1 MELPKAEDLRALL
14 AAARDCGVTRF
25 KLTADGGLDFE
36 MAASTPAERVVDEI
50 NRGAPLGEDP
60 LDIVRREAAAGNKMP
75 ARDMLEVLASGG
87 RFVPT
92 GGGDP
97 TQPD

>member
-1 MELPKAEDLRALL
+1 MDLPKAEDLRALL
-14 AAARDCGVTRF
+14 EAARACGVTRL
-25 KLTADGGLDFE
+25 KITPDGGVEAELAQATLGEVLIEQIDRGD
-36 MAASTPAERVVDEI
+36 PA
-50 NRGAPLGEDP
+50 GEDP
-60 LDIVRREAAAGNKMP
+60 LDIIRREAAAGNKMP

-97 TQPD
+97 TRPE